1 MENIFGSNIRLFENA
16 VIINSVL
23 SDNIT
28 VGQDCFVRDS
38 KIGNE
43 CLIERRN
50 VIDASTM
57 GDYSY
62 TGYNTVIKHTT
73 IGKFTSISWNVSIGG
88 ANHDFRHIT
97 NHPFPILKR
106 FGICSE
112 NEPYSSFNDA
122 LNIGNDVWIGSN
134 VCVLRDI
141 TIGDG
146 AVIGAGAVVTHNVGA
161 YEIWAG
167 VPAKKI
173 GMRFSEKMTEKLLDL
188 KWWDMPIETIKENI
202 DLFKDNVTEEI
213 VDKMLFV
220 KNSIGGTNNE

>member
-1 MENIFGSNIRLFENA
+1 MENILGINIRLFENA
-16 VIINSVL
+16 VIVNSVL
-23 SDNIT
+23 ADNIT
-28 VGQDCFVRDS
+28 VGQDCFIRDS

-50 VIDASTM
+50 VIDASTV

-62 TGYNTVIKHTT
+62 TGYNTVIKHTA

-97 NHPFPILKR
+97 NHPFPLLKR

-112 NEPYSSFNDA
+112 NEPYSSFNDT
-122 LNIGNDVWIGSN
+122 LQIGNDVWIGSN
-134 VCVLRDI
+134 ACILRNVS
-141 TIGDG
+141 IGNG
-146 AVIGAGAVVTHNVGA
+146 AIIGAGAVVTHNVGA

-173 GMRFSEKMTEKLLDL
+173 GMRFTDNLIEKLSLL
-188 KWWDMPIETIKENI
+188 SWWDLPIPIIRNNVS
-202 DLFKDNVTEEI
+202 LFKEDLTEEI
-213 VDKMLFV
+213 IDKMLLL
-220 KNSIGGTNNE
+220 KNDTEESV

>member
-1 MENIFGSNIRLFENA
+1 MENIFGSNTRLFENA
-16 VIINSVL
+16 VIVNSEL
-23 SDNIT
+23 ADNIT
-28 VGQDCFVRDS
+28 VGQDCFIRDS

-50 VIDASTM
+50 VIDASTI

-62 TGYNTVIKHTT
+62 TGYNTVIKHTV

-106 FGICSE
+106 FGICSV
-112 NEPYSSFNDA
+112 NEPYSSFNDT
-122 LNIGNDVWIGSN
+122 LQIGNDVWIGSN
-134 VCVLRDI
+134 ACILRNVS
-141 TIGDG
+141 IGNG
-146 AVIGAGAVVTHNVGA
+146 AIIGAGAVVTHNVGP

-173 GMRFSEKMTEKLLDL
+173 GMRFTDNLIEKLSLL
-188 KWWDMPIETIKENI
+188 SWWDLPIPIIRNNVS
-202 DLFKDNVTEEI
+202 LFKEDLTEEI
-213 VDKMLFV
+213 IDKMLLL
-220 KNSIGGTNNE
+220 KNDTEESV